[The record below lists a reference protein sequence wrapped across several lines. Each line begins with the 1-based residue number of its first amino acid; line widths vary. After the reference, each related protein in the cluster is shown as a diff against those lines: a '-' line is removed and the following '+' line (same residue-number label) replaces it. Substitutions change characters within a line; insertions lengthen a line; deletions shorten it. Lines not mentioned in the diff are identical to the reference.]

1 MNPRPVVLFYCQ
13 HSLGMGHLVR
23 SIRLAAGLSDRFRVV
38 FLNGGLM
45 PRGINLPEGVEVIQ
59 LPPLGLDSDG
69 QIVSRDRR
77 RTVDR
82 ARELRRK
89 MILEAFDLLR
99 PQIVLIELFPF
110 GRKKFSDELMPLLY
124 AAREARPL
132 VVCSL
137 RDILV
142 GSRSNQQKHDERA
155 VAIANN
161 YFDAILVHSDPAFAR
176 LEESFN
182 ALSKLTTPVRYT
194 GYVSPERDRALDSN
208 TIRHKRVVVSA
219 GGGLVGHALFQT
231 AIEAHALLRE
241 DEVEM
246 KIIAGPFLPDE
257 AWRSLRRD
265 ARGKTGLQLIRCVP
279 DLCEEMQSAAAS
291 ISQCGYNTSL
301 DLLQSGVAALVV
313 PYAEGSEDEQTR
325 RAARLEQIGAVRV
338 LDHTQMTAIRLA
350 GEIRSLLDFKPKAA
364 TINMNGQRASAQII
378 ESLFYKRQAGNFY
391 SYSIPGAIE
400 EVWP

>member
-1 MNPRPVVLFYCQ
+1 
-13 HSLGMGHLVR
+13 MGHLVR